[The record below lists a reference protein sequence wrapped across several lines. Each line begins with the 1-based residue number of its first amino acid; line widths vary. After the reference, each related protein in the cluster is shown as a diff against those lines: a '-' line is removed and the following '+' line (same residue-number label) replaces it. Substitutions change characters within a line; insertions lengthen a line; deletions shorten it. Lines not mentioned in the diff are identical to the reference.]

1 MPLLLG
7 LLLSLQN
14 PVAVAAAVQRGI
26 TAGVYPGAVVVVG
39 THDRVLLARGY
50 GHFTW
55 NAASA
60 VPDPDSTLFD
70 LASLTKILAATSS
83 IMVLCDQGRLALQQ
97 PVVSILPAFD
107 GPGKG
112 AVTVRHLL
120 EHRSGLRS
128 FLRLD
133 TLARDAEAAK
143 RIVMAEPLQ
152 APPGTRVVYSDLNG
166 MLLGWI
172 IERVTGVPLDSFATQ
187 AVFRP
192 LGMTRT
198 RYRPPRSWRGNIA
211 PVGLWHGHA
220 IAGEV
225 HDQNAARLDG
235 VSGHAGLYSTGMDVA
250 RFAQFMLRKGA
261 LPNGTPLVRPGIVAA
276 FTRRGP
282 GNRALGWE
290 MRDTTS
296 ANNSGHRMSAA
307 TYGHTGY
314 TGTSLWIDPEQD
326 VFVVLLTNR
335 VFSPRTGRSIT
346 LLKQVR
352 GAVADAAVDL
362 VVVCREA
369 GSCPDAP

>member
-1 MPLLLG
+1 
-7 LLLSLQN
+7 
-14 PVAVAAAVQRGI
+14 
-26 TAGVYPGAVVVVG
+26 
-39 THDRVLLARGY
+39 
-50 GHFTW
+50 
-55 NAASA
+55 
-60 VPDPDSTLFD
+60 
-70 LASLTKILAATSS
+70 
-83 IMVLCDQGRLALQQ
+83 MVLCDRGQVALQQ

-133 TLARDAEAAK
+133 TLARDAEEAK
-143 RIVMAEPLQ
+143 QIVLAEPLQ
-152 APPGTRVVYSDLNG
+152 APPGTRTVYSDLNG

-172 IERVTGVPLDSFATQ
+172 VERVSGVRLDSFATR

-198 RYRPPRSWRGNIA
+198 RYRPPKSWRANIA
-211 PVGLWHGHA
+211 PVGLWHGRP

-261 LPNGTPLVRPGIVAA
+261 LPDGTQLVRPGIVAA

-282 GNRALGWE
+282 EDRALGWE

-335 VFSPRTGRSIT
+335 VFAPHTGRSIT

-352 GAVADAAVDL
+352 GAVADAAVGMAAA
-362 VVVCREA
+362 CREA
-369 GSCPDAP
+369 ASCPSTR